1 MKTTKIV
8 LLFLIISFLFSPLKI
23 TGQDVNVT
31 KLIGK
36 KLDSAISKLGKPSH
50 QDRSNKDMEC
60 VFYKSKTHQIILVAN
75 KSGIYQAE
83 GMKCYNTE
91 KSALKLLN
99 KILMESLESGCTVD
113 TVNVAE
119 YNIDKTGVE
128 ANILILKN
136 SSSKKFEVRIK
147 ANSRE
152 S

>member
-1 MKTTKIV
+1 MQRTKLV
-8 LLFLIISFLFSPLKI
+8 SLFLIISFLFIPLTI
-23 TGQDVNVT
+23 MAQDVNVT

-36 KLDSAISKLGKPSH
+36 KLDSAVSKLGKPSH
-50 QDRSNKDMEC
+50 QDRSNKEMEC

-83 GMKCYNTE
+83 GMKCYNSK
-91 KSALKLLN
+91 KSALKFLDQVL
-99 KILMESLESGCTVD
+99 KESLESGCTVD
-113 TVNVAE
+113 TVNSSE
-119 YNIDKTGVE
+119 YNIDKTGAE
-128 ANILILKN
+128 SNIIILEN